1 MAVPEIGGTTPTL
14 TILNSELVF
23 VASTRFEKKDDPLVK
38 SLIFS
43 YPYLIICKVTRTV
56 YSPPLVVTS
65 CNVTTRVIA
74 NCQYMLVALNPCRLV
89 AVNTD
94 KIAIS

>member
-1 MAVPEIGGTTPTL
+1 MPYMAVPEIGGDTPTL

-23 VASTRFEKKDDPLVK
+23 VASTRFEKKDVPLVK

-56 YSPPLVVTS
+56 YVPLPPKKTKLLLWS
-65 CNVTTRVIA
+65 LRA
-74 NCQYMLVALNPCRLV
+74 M
-89 AVNTD
+89 
-94 KIAIS
+94 